1 MNDMVGVH
9 WLDSHLHL
17 QDPRLAAIRAD
28 VLSRAAAAGV
38 ARMFCNATAE
48 ADWPEVLR
56 LGAVSPA
63 VIPFVG
69 IHPWHAETAS
79 AEWEKRLAAILQTTR
94 CGVGEIGL
102 DGKCPVAMER
112 QEEIFVRQLELAI
125 RFARPLALHC
135 LGCWGRLLEILERQ
149 AQTAALPPFMIHS
162 FNGSTEIMHRIVR
175 IGGWISFSAGLTDPK
190 RERLRRV
197 FVATPLHRLL
207 LETDAP
213 DQLPFALKT
222 ATPAPVN
229 EPANILAL
237 YREAAK
243 LRQIDP
249 ENFIHRI
256 WTNGEIYADSLLPR

>member
-1 MNDMVGVH
+1 MADRRC
-9 WLDSHLHL
+9 LDSHLHL
-17 QDPRLAAIRAD
+17 QDPRFAAIRAD

-48 ADWPEVLR
+48 ADWPEVLD
-56 LGAVSPA
+56 LAAVSPA
-63 VIPFVG
+63 IIPFVG
-69 IHPWHAETAS
+69 IHPWHAGSAS
-79 AEWEKRLAAILQTTR
+79 TEWEKRLAAILKTNR

-112 QEEIFVRQLELAI
+112 QEEIFVRQLQLAI

-135 LGCWGRLLEILERQ
+135 LGCWGRMLEILERQ
-149 AQTAALPPFMIHS
+149 AQIAALPPFMIHS
-162 FNGSTEIMHRIVR
+162 YSGSSEIMHRIVR
-175 IGGWISFSAGLTDPK
+175 VGGWISFSAGLADPK

-197 FVATPLHRLL
+197 FLATPLDRLL

-222 ATPAPVN
+222 ATPTPVN

-237 YREAAK
+237 YREAAG
-243 LRQIDP
+243 LRQIDLHD
-249 ENFIHRI
+249 FIHRI
-256 WTNGEIYADSLLPR
+256 WTNGTIYADSLLPR